1 LKPSYRRTQEI
12 IFFEVMNKRN
22 NLEKKLKKRKKRDLE
37 KDKIRFFM
45 KKKNV

>member
-1 LKPSYRRTQEI
+1 
-12 IFFEVMNKRN
+12 MNKRN